1 MHIIC
6 AEMRIIMAENEN
18 IKGMKF
24 PPQIDEAT
32 GRFKISTGAE
42 NIKESIYLIL
52 MTQKTERWLRSGFG
66 SNILNYTFMDTGST
80 MLNIMS
86 RELLEDISSNEPR
99 VTDIHIRMDTTSKE
113 GCLLVYV
120 DYTIKE
126 NSQRDEIIFP
136 FYLNVA
142 DT

>member
-1 MHIIC
+1 
-6 AEMRIIMAENEN
+6 MAENKN

-32 GRFKISTGAE
+32 GRFKVSTGAE

-99 VTDIHIRMDTTSKE
+99 VTDINIRMDTASKE

-126 NSQRDEIIFP
+126 NNQRDEIIFP

-142 DT
+142 KA

>member
-1 MHIIC
+1 
-6 AEMRIIMAENEN
+6 MAENKN

-32 GRFKISTGAE
+32 GRFKVSIGAE

-86 RELLEDISSNEPR
+86 RELSEDISSNEPR
-99 VTDIHIRMDTTSKE
+99 VTDINIRMDTASKE

-126 NSQRDEIIFP
+126 NNQRDEIIFP
-136 FYLNVA
+136 FYLNVEKA
-142 DT
+142 

>member
-1 MHIIC
+1 
-6 AEMRIIMAENEN
+6 MAENKN

-32 GRFKISTGAE
+32 GRFKVSIGAE

-86 RELLEDISSNEPR
+86 RELSEDISSNEPR
-99 VTDIHIRMDTTSKE
+99 VTDINIRMDTASKE

-126 NSQRDEIIFP
+126 NNQRDEIIFP

-142 DT
+142 KA

>member
-1 MHIIC
+1 MYKTC

-32 GRFKISTGAE
+32 GRFKISAGAE

-52 MTQKTERWLRSGFG
+52 MTQKSERWLRSGFG

-99 VTDIHIRMDTTSKE
+99 VTDIHIRMDTASKE

-142 DT
+142 DA

>member
-1 MHIIC
+1 
-6 AEMRIIMAENEN
+6 MAENKN

-32 GRFKISTGAE
+32 GRFKVSIGAE

-86 RELLEDISSNEPR
+86 RELSEDISSNEPR
-99 VTDIHIRMDTTSKE
+99 VTDINIRMDTSSKE

-126 NSQRDEIIFP
+126 NNQRDEIIFP

-142 DT
+142 KA

>member
-1 MHIIC
+1 
-6 AEMRIIMAENEN
+6 MAENKN

-32 GRFKISTGAE
+32 GRFKVSIGAE
-42 NIKESIYLIL
+42 NIKESIYIIL

-99 VTDIHIRMDTTSKE
+99 VTDINIRMDTASKE

-126 NSQRDEIIFP
+126 NNQRDEIIFP

-142 DT
+142 KA

>member
-1 MHIIC
+1 
-6 AEMRIIMAENEN
+6 MAEDEN
-18 IKGMKF
+18 LKGMKF

-32 GRFKISTGAE
+32 GRFKVSEGAQ

-86 RELLEDISSNEPR
+86 RELAQDISSNEPR
-99 VTDIHIRMDTTSKE
+99 VTDINIRMDTVSKE

-120 DYTIKE
+120 DYTIRE
-126 NSQRDEIIFP
+126 NRQRDEIVFP

-142 DT
+142 KA